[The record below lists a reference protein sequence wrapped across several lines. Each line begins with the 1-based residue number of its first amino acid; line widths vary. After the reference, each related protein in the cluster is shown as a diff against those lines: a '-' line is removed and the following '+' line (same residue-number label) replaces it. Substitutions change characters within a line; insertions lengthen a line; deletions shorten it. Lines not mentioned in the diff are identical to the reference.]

1 MQTHSHSSEQLEQA
15 ILGVISSLDK
25 PGSPAGEA
33 KRDFQNRLFGRSKA
47 MRDALR
53 DSIIRVTLDDLRRV
67 ADTYLKPEQA
77 SIAVLTG
84 QARYKEDQSRY
95 DELQM
100 TVNQI

>member
-1 MQTHSHSSEQLEQA
+1 
-15 ILGVISSLDK
+15 
-25 PGSPAGEA
+25 
-33 KRDFQNRLFGRSKA
+33 

-53 DSIIRVTLDDLRRV
+53 DAIIRVTLDDLRRV

-84 QARYKEDQSRY
+84 QARYKQDQSRY

-100 TVNQI
+100 SVNKV